1 MMSVCEAVKTNQ
13 APAPPPAM
21 LSAPVP
27 RYTSYPTAP
36 HFHGKIG
43 EGHYRNWLRRLDPD
57 AGVSVYA
64 HIPYCDR
71 LCWFCGCH
79 TKQTKRYDPVAVY
92 IGVLQR
98 EIDLLREAVGFA
110 PRLCQLHLGGGS
122 PSMLLDADLERL
134 RATFE
139 RNFRFSAD
147 AQVSLELDPS
157 DKTAEEFA
165 SLARFG
171 ITRASI
177 GVQDFDD
184 RVQRAINRPQT
195 YAQTAAAVEALRNL
209 DVTSINIDALY
220 GLPYQSCKTIEKTIK
235 QVIALAPDRIAL
247 FGYAHVPWMKKHQ
260 SLIPDEA
267 LPDGTERL
275 AQAKVASD
283 LLAASGY
290 VSIGI
295 DHFARPGD
303 GLAVAAA
310 QGRLRRNF
318 QGYTDDHCTTLLGL
332 GASSIGKLAEGYFQN
347 EVATGQYMRSVA
359 DGVLPVVR
367 GIALTAE
374 DRLFG
379 DVIEHIMCNFQFSLS
394 ALRMRHGPMVQR
406 LVNRIR
412 HVVQEDQ
419 FGLSEFDGDVFRVS
433 KNARAYTR
441 IVASWFDARLN
452 ASAARY
458 STAV

>member
-1 MMSVCEAVKTNQ
+1 
-13 APAPPPAM
+13 M

-36 HFHGKIG
+36 HFHGRIG
-43 EGHYRNWLRRLDPD
+43 EGQYRSWLKRLDRD

-79 TKQTKRYDPVAVY
+79 TKQTKRYDPVAIY
-92 IGVLQR
+92 IGVLQK
-98 EIDLLREAVGFA
+98 EIELLREAVGFA
-110 PRLCQLHLGGGS
+110 PLLRQLHLGGGS
-122 PSMLLDADLERL
+122 PSMLRDADLERL
-134 RATFE
+134 RATFDQ
-139 RNFRFSAD
+139 NFRFSPD

-177 GVQDFDD
+177 GVQDFDE
-184 RVQRAINRPQT
+184 RVQRAINRPQS
-195 YAQTAAAVEALRNL
+195 YAQTAGAVEALRNL
-209 DVTSINIDALY
+209 GVSSINIDALY
-220 GLPYQSCKTIEKTIK
+220 GLPYQSQKTIEQTIK
-235 QVIALAPDRIAL
+235 QVIALEPDRIAL

-260 SLIPDEA
+260 NLIPNEA
-267 LPDGTERL
+267 LPDTGERL
-275 AQAKVASD
+275 AQAKIASD
-283 LLAASGY
+283 LLTANGY

-318 QGYTDDHCTTLLGL
+318 QGYTDDHCATLLGL

-347 EVATGQYMRSVA
+347 EVATARYMRSVTE
-359 DGVLPVVR
+359 GVLPVVR

-374 DRLFG
+374 DRLYG
-379 DVIEHIMCNFQFSLS
+379 DAIEQIMCNFQFSVA
-394 ALRMRHGPMVQR
+394 ALRMRHGILVER
-406 LVNRIR
+406 LERRILD
-412 HVVQEDQ
+412 VIEEDRL
-419 FGLSEFDGDVFRVS
+419 GLSEFDGDVFKVS
-433 KNARAYTR
+433 KSAKAYTR

-452 ASAARY
+452 ANAARY
-458 STAV
+458 SAAV